1 MKTGKRSVAVAAVVV
16 LGLSGCGRDDGGAD
30 AEGAAGDDRSFYE
43 RATST
48 RLEHMTVDEL
58 EEATREATLALD
70 SFRMRGTLPVDGVT
84 TEMDLTLSRDAG
96 CRGTMRQDTGGLD
109 FVGLNDGTGFMKAD
123 ADFLRN
129 GPDEELPDRAIEL
142 MADRWIDMGS
152 SDNAFEDFCD
162 LDTLLDD
169 LTADDAGGGD
179 SGGSDYSVGAPRSFE
194 GREVLPI
201 TGEEEDGDPLTIL
214 VANDD
219 ENPRILRVE
228 SDGPE
233 GEESLTFSEFD
244 RPVSVEAPE
253 DAVTLEDLREEAV
266 GGPPTAV

>member
-1 MKTGKRSVAVAAVVV
+1 MKTGKRSAAVAAAVV
-16 LGLSGCGRDDGGAD
+16 LGLSGCGRDDGGPD
-30 AEGAAGDDRSFYE
+30 VDGAAGDDRSFYE

-58 EEATREATLALD
+58 EEATRDTTLALS
-70 SFRMRGTLPVDGVT
+70 SFRIRGVLPVDGVT
-84 TEMDLTLSRDAG
+84 TEMDLTLSRGAG
-96 CRGTMRQDTGGLD
+96 CYGSMRQDSGGFD
-109 FVGLNDGTGFMKAD
+109 FVGLSDGNGFMKAD
-123 ADFLRN
+123 ASFLRT
-129 GPDEELPDRAIEL
+129 GPDEELPDQAIEL

-152 SDNAFEDFCD
+152 SDNAFEEFCD
-162 LDTLLDD
+162 LESLLDD
-169 LTADDAGGGD
+169 LTDGDAGR
-179 SGGSDYSVGAPRSFE
+179 SGTTGSDYSVGEPRSFE

-201 TGEEEDGDPLTIL
+201 TGEDEDGETLTIL

-233 GEESLTFSEFD
+233 GESSLTFSEFD
-244 RPVSVEAPE
+244 RRVSVEAPE